1 MQKSEAISY
10 GRRLAT
16 KNPEFSVILYKQLM
30 SNSSKETI
38 EVVKQITSIKPIKEF
53 DWNIPKG
60 VDFDID
66 LHR

>member
-38 EVVKQITSIKPIKEF
+38 EVVKQITSIKSIKEF